1 MGWGRKKQAG
11 KMRARKA
18 QAKKKAKVKSKIAA
32 AKKNNVK
39 LMIGHVERF
48 NPATPKKALDEM
60 VDADRTADSA

>member
-32 AKKNNVK
+32 AKKK
-39 LMIGHVERF
+39 
-48 NPATPKKALDEM
+48 
-60 VDADRTADSA
+60 